1 MMSLVMLLGMML
13 LGLSLDAF
21 SNDDEAPAEDDPE
34 VAGGESGD
42 TPVMDVA
49 TLVDAPEADD
59 PEGPETLDAFDPA
72 SDVIVVELPVGM
84 TDPDVSVTDDNGTS
98 VVSLDGAE
106 VARVQSV
113 NGPLTAD
120 AVRLVEAG

>member
-1 MMSLVMLLGMML
+1 MSLAMLLGMML

-34 VAGGESGD
+34 VVGGDSGD

-49 TLVDAPEADD
+49 KLVDAPEADD

-106 VARVQSV
+106 IARVQSV

-120 AVRLVEAG
+120 AVRIVEAG